1 MKKKIVV
8 ASMLFSVCTGSYAQM
23 SPEQMQQIMMLQQV
37 LQMKGGSG
45 GMPNFSGMPQQQM
58 PAPIQ
63 PSTVITEEALAK
75 KVLEL
80 GSSIGGIAVEKF
92 RDGFSIDKIRFVDA
106 EGGIIKYA
114 YDALTGDVTYLVK
127 IMPGQYKIKTM
138 RARTGIEPLTLATA
152 TYNMG
157 TWQVNTVTGKTL
169 SGSSIIPLSRG
180 ILVVRDNVAF
190 RYIPGKGVSNVVGPE
205 NFSFASFQNGDIEG
219 TGYALME
226 RNQDIGSQDSA
237 GQFMSSLKALGS
249 LVGVNKKADYLLL
262 DINTGA
268 ETPINVSLEG
278 KDVQILSQCKQKK
291 VYLNICEKMDSF
303 DSLYDPKTNTP
314 NLTHYYWRISWYK
327 TVEGPLLISQE
338 GGLTEINATNLKT
351 GKKAILFHRSMG
363 IAGYSTKQSADGKVS
378 VNARLGFSKENI
390 EDVVWFMANAPEKKN
405 EISEARESA
414 NAYSGSENSIFG
426 L

>member
-1 MKKKIVV
+1 M
-8 ASMLFSVCTGSYAQM
+8 T
-23 SPEQMQQIMMLQQV
+23 PEQMQQIMMLQQV

-45 GMPNFSGMPQQQM
+45 GMPNFGGMSQQQM
-58 PAPIQ
+58 PALQ

-75 KVLEL
+75 KVMEL
-80 GSSIGGIAVEKF
+80 GSSMGGIAVEKY

-138 RARTGIEPLTLATA
+138 RARTGVEPLTLATA

-157 TWQVNTVTGKTL
+157 TWQVNTVTGKAL

-226 RNQDIGSQDSA
+226 RNQDISSQDSA

-249 LVGVNKKADYLLL
+249 LVGVNKKADYMLL

-291 VYLNICEKMDSF
+291 IYLNICEKMDSF

-327 TVEGPLLISQE
+327 TVEGPILISQE
-338 GGLTEINATNLKT
+338 GGLSEINATNLKT
-351 GKKAILFHRSMG
+351 GKKSSLFHRSMG

-378 VNARLGFSKENI
+378 VNAQLGFGKENI
-390 EDVVWFMANAPEKKN
+390 DDVIDFMANAPEKKN
-405 EISEARESA
+405 KASEAQESA
-414 NAYSGSENSIFG
+414 QGPSGNENSIFG

>member
-1 MKKKIVV
+1 MKKRIVV

-23 SPEQMQQIMMLQQV
+23 TPEQMQQIMMLQQV

-45 GMPNFSGMPQQQM
+45 GMPNFGGMSQQQM
-58 PAPIQ
+58 PALQ
-63 PSTVITEEALAK
+63 PSIVITEEALAK
-75 KVLEL
+75 KVMEL
-80 GSSIGGIAVEKF
+80 GSSMGSIAVEKY

-138 RARTGIEPLTLATA
+138 RARTGVEPLTLATA

-157 TWQVNTVTGKTL
+157 TWQVNTVTGKAL

-226 RNQDIGSQDSA
+226 RNQDISSQDSA

-249 LVGVNKKADYLLL
+249 LVGVNKKADYMLL

-291 VYLNICEKMDSF
+291 IYLNICEKMDSF

-327 TVEGPLLISQE
+327 TVEGPILISQE
-338 GGLTEINATNLKT
+338 GGLSEINATNLKT
-351 GKKAILFHRSMG
+351 GKKSSLFHRSMG

-378 VNARLGFSKENI
+378 VNAQLGFGKENI
-390 EDVVWFMANAPEKKN
+390 DDVIDFMANAPEKKN
-405 EISEARESA
+405 KASEAQESA
-414 NAYSGSENSIFG
+414 QGPSGNENSIFG